1 MKRLFAGIALALAA
15 SASAVEVGEVIGFA
29 ADGGLRE
36 VTIARQLSST
46 TFLGGLD
53 GYGDSLNATLVEA
66 EDGWRMEIDDWR
78 VDRLWTLVERDG
90 SVDVSF
96 CKKPVIRRAPCRPV
110 LSAHAAPEA
119 APSGSLAKR
128 STSGFTS
135 GWEIDPVT
143 NEIDILVVFDKSA
156 RRYLSKVGRGKQ
168 EYAESQVAKM
178 NLALS
183 NSGLGDEFA
192 VKLVGVMDG
201 DFDVTK
207 DSGNDDDSYLSKTLE
222 LAAGSG
228 LEKWKSLRSERNRL
242 GADVVVILGDSS
254 PDAESVDEIG
264 GTVGIAYSLDGAE
277 YGYRIDKREL
287 DDSRESAIAVCNLRV
302 VAVDCTFAHEVGH
315 IMGAGHSDLLDKRYS
330 EPGPQLFDYS
340 AALMYKDR
348 VDGEYYFTVMGY
360 DSTDGSFWSPTYK
373 EIPYYSSPLLA
384 HPVTGSALGDAR
396 HDNVETLRKTYA
408 IVSQYRVNMARREG
422 ATDESIGTVPVG
434 ACVNEALPDL
444 LNRRASSLPSG
455 VKWDAKE
462 AKLVGSPRR
471 AGDYKIKFRA
481 RGEEDVYKTLTVVA
495 LPSWIVGTFYGHAE
509 EENADLEVKV
519 TGRGQTTGRLTINR
533 KRSSL
538 VCDGF
543 ESWEVGANGLD
554 SASATL
560 EMKKGDMGVSLRF
573 ESVDTGFGFKYGIAR
588 EPEDG
593 EEAAVMA
600 PWKTVGKGFLKKFNG
615 TFGDGS
621 KKGTYK
627 VKWTTQGVVRVSGWR
642 EGEKVSGSAMLLP
655 VSVEDGVVTLKALFP
670 FRSGAETWIFS
681 YPAANPSDVTIDVK

>member
-1 MKRLFAGIALALAA
+1 MKRLIAGLGILLAV
-15 SASAVEVGEVIGFA
+15 SARAVDVGEVIGFA

-36 VTIARQLSST
+36 VTIARQLSPT

-53 GYGDSLNATLVEA
+53 GYGDSLNATLVETS
-66 EDGWRMEIDDWR
+66 EGWRMEIDDWR
-78 VDRLWTLVERDG
+78 AARIWTLVENDG
-90 SVDVSF
+90 DVDVTF
-96 CKKPVIRRAPCRPV
+96 REKPVDRRAPCRPIASASAAS
-110 LSAHAAPEA
+110 LSSADGA
-119 APSGSLAKR
+119 LAKK
-128 STSGFTS
+128 STSGYTA
-135 GWEIDPVT
+135 GWEVDPVT
-143 NEIDILVVFDKSA
+143 NAVDILVAFDKSA
-156 RRYLSKVGRGKQ
+156 VRRLSKTGRKTR
-168 EYAESQVAKM
+168 EFAEAQVAKM
-178 NLALS
+178 NLVLA
-183 NSGLGDEFA
+183 NSGLGDEFS
-192 VKLVGVMDG
+192 VKLVGVVNG

-207 DSGNDDDSYLSKTLE
+207 DCGRDEDDYLSKAIE
-222 LAAGSG
+222 LAAESG
-228 LEKWKSLRSERNRL
+228 QEKWKALRAERDRL
-242 GADVVVILGDSS
+242 GADVVVILGDSCPNAGS
-254 PDAESVDEIG
+254 DDEIG
-264 GTVGIAYSLDGAE
+264 GTVGIAFALDGE
-277 YGYRIDKREL
+277 GHGYRVDKGEL
-287 DDSRESAIAVCNLRV
+287 DDSRESAIAACNVRI
-302 VAVDCTFAHEVGH
+302 VASDCTFAHEVGH
-315 IMGAGHSDLLDKRYS
+315 IMGAGHSDRLNPRYS
-330 EPGPQLFDYS
+330 APGPQLFTYS
-340 AALMYKDR
+340 AALMYRDR
-348 VDGEYYFTVMGY
+348 VDGEYYYTVMGY
-360 DSTDGSFWSPTYK
+360 DSTDGGLWSPTYK

-588 EPEDG
+588 GPDDG

-642 EGEKVSGSAMLLP
+642 DGEKVSGSAMLLP
-655 VSVEDGVVTLKALFP
+655 VSVKDGVVTLKAIFP
-670 FRSGAETWIFS
+670 FRSGSETWMFS
-681 YPAANPSDVTIDVK
+681 YSAANPSDVTIEQ